1 MKKIS
6 VVFMLCLSMIIIG
19 GCGGSSSK
27 IAEKVLVTKRIE
39 TEYFQF
45 DREYRSVSG
54 VESSLVKKLY
64 ESNRN
69 TQYAYVNDI
78 LKELDKTADK
88 NIEKLNSLK
97 QTIPQEIVSMDDVS
111 GKLDYS
117 LQIATLQKQLAQAV
131 RNGDKEAFNEVY
143 GEMITLEQRIKRFE
157 SYSDKYLS
165 DKISDV
171 KGEPRTRL

>member
-1 MKKIS
+1 
-6 VVFMLCLSMIIIG
+6 MLCLSMIIIG

-27 IAEKVLVTKRIE
+27 IAEKDLVTKRIE

-97 QTIPQEIVSMDDVS
+97 QTTPQEIVSMDDVS

-143 GEMITLEQRIKRFE
+143 GEMITLEQRIKRI
-157 SYSDKYLS
+157 L
-165 DKISDV
+165 
-171 KGEPRTRL
+171 